1 MRDALHDI
9 LVTGRRQR
17 LRERERTRRIPKAAP
32 PGVRL
37 SQDAINKMTIPELR
51 AKIRHEEEREGQHQG
66 GAYVAPSIPNLQ
78 QYRDRL
84 DILETQAQEEADR
97 LERHRAQELRVRQQ
111 EEEHRPAVL
120 EARRLAAEKAE
131 NEKQLRDQEE
141 LDRQAASTEVPE
153 EQVQV
158 TERE

>member
-17 LRERERTRRIPKAAP
+17 LRERERTRPVPKAAP

-37 SQDAINKMTIPELR
+37 SQEAINKMTIPELR
-51 AKIRHEEEREGQHQG
+51 AKIRHEEEREEQHQG

-97 LERHRAQELRVRQQ
+97 MERHRAQELRVRQQ
-111 EEEHRPAVL
+111 EEHRQAIL
-120 EARRLAAEKAE
+120 EARRRAAEKAE
-131 NEKQLRDQEE
+131 KEKQLRDQEE
-141 LDRQAASTEVPE
+141 LDRQAASTEVPA
-153 EQVQV
+153 EQ
-158 TERE
+158 